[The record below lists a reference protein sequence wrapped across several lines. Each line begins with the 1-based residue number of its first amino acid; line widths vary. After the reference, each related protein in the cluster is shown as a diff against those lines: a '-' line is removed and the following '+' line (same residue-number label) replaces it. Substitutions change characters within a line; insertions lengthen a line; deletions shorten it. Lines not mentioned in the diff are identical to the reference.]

1 MSSFYI
7 LKINPFPFAS
17 FAIIFS
23 HFKGSLFILFMF
35 SFATQKLGLI
45 RSHFVCVCV
54 CLFLLLYKVGH
65 RGSCCDLCQ
74 SVLLLFSSTSL

>member
-1 MSSFYI
+1 MSSFYN

-54 CLFLLLYKVGH
+54 FISITLQG
-65 RGSCCDLCQ
+65 GS
-74 SVLLLFSSTSL
+74 